1 MDRNYYY
8 RILGLS
14 EGATPNQIKTA
25 YEKRMAKLDSADY
38 RDDPEYVNKKKHQTT
53 MAYKVLMGSAPPI
66 SKAQRKAGF
75 ERFKDSMQRHEE
87 GKEVKEKSFD
97 IKTFASGDKNKYVIV
112 ALIIVA
118 VVIIS
123 IAGAVIGAVTSFIND
138 FDFNF
143 SDYGYHEES
152 EIDQIQSKVYYF
164 DYLDELDFDTV
175 DENQENI
182 DWGHD
187 SSMELD
193 EKISYILSSLDIDDT
208 SEFFDYITGIDGFYY
223 DYEYYESARCLIT
236 WLGAPSF
243 SIVAGGT
250 SLYSGEPILDIE
262 DYLDYILDVIYEN
275 L

>member
-14 EGATPNQIKTA
+14 EGATPNQIKKA

-75 ERFKDSMQRHEE
+75 ERFKDNMQKDEE
-87 GKEVKEKSFD
+87 GKEAQKNPLGTKL
-97 IKTFASGDKNKYVIV
+97 SGIDLNNKYIIAALVI
-112 ALIIVA
+112 
-118 VVIIS
+118 VVIIIIS
-123 IAGAVIGAVTSFIND
+123 VFGIIIGAVTGFVN
-138 FDFNF
+138 DFNF

-152 EIDQIQSKVYYF
+152 EIDRIQNKVYYF

-182 DWGHD
+182 DWEHD

-223 DYEYYESARCLIT
+223 DHEYYESAKYLIT
-236 WLGAPSF
+236 WIGAPSF
-243 SIVAGGT
+243 EMVAGST
-250 SLYSGEPILDIE
+250 SLYNGELILDIE
-262 DYLDYILDVIYEN
+262 DYLDYILDVIYEI